1 MKEKSI
7 REFGGEINAELSYR
21 GESPLGDGSI
31 KGLDHKLIGQVVDLI
46 MAVLARHD
54 GAKVFNDRDIPVE
67 PLPEWKFDGPP
78 ER

>member
-1 MKEKSI
+1 MDVKRKSI
-7 REFGGEINAELSYR
+7 RELGGEIDAELSYR

-31 KGLDHKLIGQVVDLI
+31 KGLDHKLKGEVVDLV

-67 PLPEWKFDGPP
+67 PLPERKFEEPD
-78 ER
+78 